1 MKQKPLFCG
10 LDCEP
15 GQLDLFQTDGP
26 AAEADSLEIQT
37 APPDDNS
44 SPELQKRTDGW
55 WILGFECGPVG
66 PYETKAEATD
76 DQRGLTRFYEENP
89 DL

>member
-1 MKQKPLFCG
+1 MRQKPLFCG

-26 AAEADSLEIQT
+26 AEPLDVKT
-37 APPDDNS
+37 APLADNS
-44 SPELQKRTDGW
+44 TPELERRSDGW

-66 PYETKAEATD
+66 PYETKAEAQE
-76 DQRGLTRFYEENP
+76 DQRGLVRFYEENP
-89 DL
+89 EL